1 MTPGHFPQWSVAK
14 TVSLSSKYEISI
26 KQNSSQE
33 GFRVPK
39 RIFPAVEVP
48 AGSAS
53 CALHPFLSLPLHSQ
67 ASFPPSPRPTLRG
80 ILGPVIT
87 GIFIYLTRGAQLL
100 KEVQKSDFVLQQ
112 LCVSVGSA
120 YKAHVPRSGVPLSAG
135 GGRGG
140 WAHTSLISSPGCTS
154 WSPERRSFFYI
165 DNQARCSR
173 PPCKCIIL
181 IEQVDS

>member
-1 MTPGHFPQWSVAK
+1 M
-14 TVSLSSKYEISI
+14 
-26 KQNSSQE
+26 
-33 GFRVPK
+33 PK

-80 ILGPVIT
+80 ILGPVIM

-135 GGRGG
+135 GGWGAG
-140 WAHTSLISSPGCTS
+140 DILPLFPLQDAHPGPLSAGASFTLTIKPDVQGHLVNASS
-154 WSPERRSFFYI
+154 
-165 DNQARCSR
+165 
-173 PPCKCIIL
+173 
-181 IEQVDS
+181 